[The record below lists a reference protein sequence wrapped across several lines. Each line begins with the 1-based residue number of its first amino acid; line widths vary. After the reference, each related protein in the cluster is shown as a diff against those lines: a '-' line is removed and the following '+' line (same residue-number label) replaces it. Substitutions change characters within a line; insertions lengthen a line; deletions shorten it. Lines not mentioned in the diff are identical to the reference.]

1 MLCCMQ
7 ASAPSVLNR
16 LKDIRV
22 GIGETAVLTCRVC
35 GKPRPNIMWT
45 GPDRTQI
52 SNSSQTLCDYYD
64 DGLARL
70 QVSVP
75 SCSTL
80 CFVMWLPC
88 YYVILPHVLRYKQLS
103 LPG

>member
-1 MLCCMQ
+1 VHCGMQ

-16 LKDIRV
+16 LKDV
-22 GIGETAVLTCRVC
+22 SVSIGDVAVLTCRMC
-35 GKPRPNIMWT
+35 GKPRPSVMWT

-70 QVSVP
+70 QVSVL
-75 SCSTL
+75 SVVNKC
-80 CFVMWLPC
+80 
-88 YYVILPHVLRYKQLS
+88 VLKCTDQDIFS
-103 LPG
+103 